1 MIMLKNKINA
11 FAGIISIIYFFTL
24 SFPILKSMFS
34 TEETKKTI
42 KKEKWVEEP
51 MLI

>member
-1 MIMLKNKINA
+1 MMKNKISI
-11 FAGIISIIYFFTL
+11 FAGIISIMYFLIL

-34 TEETKKTI
+34 TEEKEKTI

>member
-1 MIMLKNKINA
+1 MMKNKINV
-11 FAGIISIIYFFTL
+11 FAGLISIIYFFTL

-34 TEETKKTI
+34 TEEKEKTI

>member
-1 MIMLKNKINA
+1 MMKNKISV
-11 FAGIISIIYFFTL
+11 FAGIISMIYFFTL

-34 TEETKKTI
+34 TEEKKKTM